1 MKWKENTGLIK
12 NAALCLAVLCI
23 FLYLFQVFLG
33 NPLEGTWKNE
43 EMEIQLEIKKDGEA
57 ILSWSDHHEIALSYE
72 IGKQEKEITFIR
84 NSETM
89 NYLRNGEASEEQE
102 EEINLLIDAFLYS
115 VEGQKLI
122 LQECDFGEQ
131 ILFTKVK

>member
-12 NAALCLAVLCI
+12 NTALCLAVLCV
-23 FLYLFQVFLG
+23 FLYLFQAFLG
-33 NPLEGTWKNE
+33 NPLEGTWRNE
-43 EMEIQLEIKKDGEA
+43 EMEMQLEIKEDGEA
-57 ILSWSDHHEIALSYE
+57 ILSWNDQHEITLSYE

-89 NYLRNGEASEEQE
+89 NYLRNGEVSEEQE
-102 EEINLLIDAFLYS
+102 EEINFLIDAFLYS
-115 VEGQKLI
+115 VEGQELV
-122 LQECDFGEQ
+122 LQECDYGEQ